1 MQPSIPALAAG
12 LGAAAI
18 WGGMYAVSKLV
29 LEVVPPFALLSLRLL
44 LGFAVLAAFVL
55 ARGGFRLPV
64 RRASAAVAVGAVGYG
79 LSLGFQ
85 FVGTKLST
93 ASNGALVTS
102 ATPVLVLVFARLI
115 LGERIGAR
123 RLAAVALACAGVLA
137 VLAPWAGP
145 APAAIDGSPHDP
157 THLVGNICLLAAALS
172 WALYSVLVRRLAV
185 SGPAR
190 AADSPASDAVSV
202 ASLSAHA
209 AAPAPAAADPGPG
222 TLEPTALMLL
232 GGLPS
237 SLILGARE
245 LATVGI
251 GPITPPIVAGILFLG
266 VVSTA
271 AAMFLWN
278 YAFAKLPAATASLTF
293 FAQPVVGVLLGW
305 AFLGEAITPLFLAGG
320 ALIGAGILL
329 SNREPLR

>member
-1 MQPSIPALAAG
+1 MYRRCQEKWRNSNEIFDSRRDALSPKFSARYNPLMQSSIPALAAG

-64 RRASAAVAVGAVGYG
+64 RRAAAAVAVGAVGYG

-157 THLVGNICLLAAALS
+157 TYLVGNICLLAAALS

-185 SGPAR
+185 SVPAG
-190 AADSPASDAVSV
+190 AS
-202 ASLSAHA
+202 
-209 AAPAPAAADPGPG
+209 DPGPG

-245 LATVGI
+245 LATIGI
-251 GPITPPIVAGILFLG
+251 GPITPPIVA
-266 VVSTA
+266 
-271 AAMFLWN
+271 
-278 YAFAKLPAATASLTF
+278 
-293 FAQPVVGVLLGW
+293 
-305 AFLGEAITPLFLAGG
+305 E
-320 ALIGAGILL
+320 IGRAHV
-329 SNREPLR
+329 